1 MRAFLLSFSIILRE
15 VHVEMSPLVLR
26 EILGVFGNTLTAGD
40 KYPVQVG
47 DNLPLPIQMPLSE
60 KRKAGFQFFL
70 PFPESTLNFK
80 HFEKKDNSHS

>member
-1 MRAFLLSFSIILRE
+1 MRAFLWSFSIILRE
-15 VHVEMSPLVLR
+15 VHVEMSALVLR
-26 EILGVFGNTLTAGD
+26 EILGVFVNTLTAGD
-40 KYPVQVG
+40 KYPVQVD